1 MPSGIERMKREDP
14 ERYVRGMAGAPGF
27 DLEAYLAEYVDDD
40 GERARLRELGSGSQN
55 REAAA

>member
-1 MPSGIERMKREDP
+1 
-14 ERYVRGMAGAPGF
+14 MAGAPGF